1 MHGLLSRWAWQ
12 HNHDHHDHTWHGTV
26 SEISGQL
33 DVPDA
38 FALSASTPS
47 AMDGH
52 LGAASSYHN
61 KGAVSG
67 MEHSPFFGNA
77 RIETVAKSWSCMVC
91 CPGAVSG
98 MERSRA
104 LALEQPLRTALELAG
119 AADETFERLRKYREN
134 RSKQLKYGVGG
145 GLVAPSLRRVL
156 QKSIVPGST
165 KVKRAGRA
173 ARNRATA

>member
-1 MHGLLSRWAWQ
+1 MSDGDRWAWQ
-12 HNHDHHDHTWHGTV
+12 HNHDHHDPTWHGTV

-33 DVPDA
+33 EVPDA
-38 FALSASTPS
+38 FALSANTPS

-52 LGAASSYHN
+52 LGAESSYHN

-67 MEHSPFFGNA
+67 MVH
-77 RIETVAKSWSCMVC
+77 
-91 CPGAVSG
+91 
-98 MERSRA
+98 SRA

-119 AADETFERLRKYREN
+119 AADETFERLRKYRET

-145 GLVAPSLRRVL
+145 ELVAPSLRRVL

-165 KVKRAGRA
+165 KAKRAGRA